1 VNGEEHWRDDRDPFM
16 TTTAPHVLVVGGTR
30 GIGRAV
36 VRRLAADG
44 HVVSIIGRS
53 QAAANDDRRV
63 RSWSAD
69 IADLSLLKATL
80 SEIVQAQGPLSAA
93 VLLQRY
99 RGGGD
104 DWAGE
109 IATSLTATRE
119 LVEWAGEHFEDLGS
133 GKAIVVVSSIAS
145 GYVASEQPV
154 SYHMAKAALSQM
166 VRYYAV
172 SLGRKGIRINA
183 VCPGTIVKEE
193 SQRFYSEHPE
203 IEALYREIVP
213 LGRMGTS
220 EDVADLSAFLLGPR
234 ASFLTGQNIVLD
246 GGVSLQSHE
255 SLSRRISGAGT
266 Q

>member
-1 VNGEEHWRDDRDPFM
+1 MRSH
-16 TTTAPHVLVVGGTR
+16 TLVVGGTK
-30 GIGRAV
+30 GIGRAIA
-36 VRRLAADG
+36 RRLANDG
-44 HVVSIIGRS
+44 QAVSVIGRS
-53 QAAANDDRRV
+53 QPADDADELAV
-63 RSWSAD
+63 KSWTAD
-69 IADLSLLKATL
+69 VADLPHLRTTL
-80 SEIVQAQGPLSAA
+80 SQIVRTQGPLSAA

-109 IATSLTATRE
+109 IGTSLTATRE
-119 LVEWAGEHFEDLGS
+119 LIEWAGQHFEDLGS

-154 SYHMAKAALSQM
+154 SYHMAKAAMSQM

-172 SLGRKGIRINA
+172 SLGRSGIRINA
-183 VCPGTIVKEE
+183 ICPGTIVKDE
-193 SQRFYSEHPE
+193 SKAFYTEHPE

-220 EDVADLSAFLLGPR
+220 EDVADLSAFLLSNQ

-255 SLSRRISGAGT
+255 SLSRRVSAT
-266 Q
+266 RAR

>member
-1 VNGEEHWRDDRDPFM
+1 MR
-16 TTTAPHVLVVGGTR
+16 PHTLVVGGTK

-36 VRRLAADG
+36 ARRLAGDG
-44 HVVSIIGRS
+44 HAVSVIGRS
-53 QAAANDDRRV
+53 QPPHDVDEPAV
-63 RSWSAD
+63 KSWTTD
-69 IADLSLLKATL
+69 VADLPHLRTTL
-80 SEIVQAQGPLSAA
+80 SQIVRAQGPLSAA

-109 IATSLTATRE
+109 IGTSLTATRE
-119 LVEWAGEHFEDLGS
+119 LIEWAGEHFEDLGS

-154 SYHMAKAALSQM
+154 SYHMAKAAMSQM

-193 SQRFYSEHPE
+193 SKVFHAEHPE

-213 LGRMGTS
+213 LGRMGTP
-220 EDVADLSAFLLGPR
+220 EDVADLSAFLLSTR

-255 SLSRRISGAGT
+255 SLSRRVSGTRAR
-266 Q
+266 